1 MPKNRNQA
9 NRIIHI
15 VDRLREL
22 KPPRKKKLENK
33 RKAGKK
39 DKEKSSQ
46 DKQLELELDYI
57 STSFERDL
65 ERYFAQLAPLE
76 QELNEAVFDLY
87 ELRVS
92 ERDLIRDMCDIG
104 LEFLY
109 ESTDSKAA
117 QPIEIE
123 ETTQKYGVL
132 QDISPTMQLSA
143 VLKDYLTVFL
153 KLWNPE
159 IYPEGEFSWQIVLP
173 NVENT
178 MICVVFTIQQ
188 LNQRPCMN
196 NDLADLDAALNL
208 LDDSL
213 LSYYN
218 GDEYIYLDG
227 IVRAV
232 TENHIIVIK
241 RNEMR
246 LWTKSMA
253 REDAEATLLQ
263 AIRLQNSEHSVY
275 A

>member
-1 MPKNRNQA
+1 LPKNRNQA